1 MQRQKLNTLIL
12 GSEADW
18 SQMMLKTVVKF
29 VERYFRTT
37 FCVVLSKAVDVLASA
52 DIDDVDDVPDTS
64 QNVEPFEQFP
74 FLTESQRFSW
84 NRRLPS
90 SENHQVELML

>member
-1 MQRQKLNTLIL
+1 
-12 GSEADW
+12 
-18 SQMMLKTVVKF
+18 MMLKTVVKF

-52 DIDDVDDVPDTS
+52 DIDDVDDVDDVADTS

-90 SENHQVELML
+90 PENHQDELML